1 MFGSP
6 GTPGDSVQL
15 DAVPIAAAV
24 AILIDETT
32 SIRAAS
38 MRYFRH
44 AIWGIAMKYG
54 VAELPVHSRLGPTT
68 VAETSFRTARLT
80 GADSYWLADHLT
92 SVMPR
97 AVMTPKY
104 NGIARLVPDVDAFLE
119 PWTTLGA
126 LAGRR
131 RFSRMKFGTCVTDT
145 GRRNPAVTAQAAAT
159 LHLMTGGRAILGI
172 GTGERVGN
180 EPYGVDWSKPVA
192 RFEEGLATIRAL
204 WNSNGQLVNRDSE
217 WFPLRNA
224 VFTLPP
230 VKGRWPQ
237 IWVASHGPR
246 MLRATGRY
254 ADGWFPVS
262 FFSPEKYADGLHQVL
277 VAADDAHRDP
287 RAIVA
292 ANTHYVVTG
301 RSSEEVDEALDSV
314 PVRAFALNI
323 PAWAWAEHGAQH
335 PLGESFVGFQDILPQ
350 TLDEQTALSHAGAA
364 PKSLIKQYALT
375 GTPDEII
382 DRLAVW
388 RDHGVRYFVLW
399 NISVIQPKLS
409 RGLSS
414 AVPFMRIL
422 RGIRR
427 L

>member
-1 MFGSP
+1 M
-6 GTPGDSVQL
+6 
-15 DAVPIAAAV
+15 
-24 AILIDETT
+24 
-32 SIRAAS
+32 
-38 MRYFRH
+38 
-44 AIWGIAMKYG
+44 
-54 VAELPVHSRLGPTT
+54 HSRLGPTM
-68 VAETSFRTARLT
+68 VAETSYRTARVT

-131 RFSRMKFGTCVTDT
+131 RFSRMQLGTCVTDT

-159 LHLMTGGRAILGI
+159 LHLMTRGRAILGI

-192 RFEEGLATIRAL
+192 RFEEALATIRAL

-224 VFTLPP
+224 IFTLPP

-237 IWVASHGPR
+237 IWIASHGPR

-262 FFSPEKYADGLHQVL
+262 FFSPERYADGLQQVQA
-277 VAADDAHRDP
+277 AADNANRDP
-287 RAIVA
+287 HSIIA
-292 ANTHYVVTG
+292 ANTQFVVTG
-301 RSSEEVDEALDSV
+301 RSSAEVEEALDSV

-323 PAWAWAEHGAQH
+323 PAWALAEHGAQH

-350 TLDEQTALSHAGAA
+350 TFDEQTALAHAGAA

-388 RDHGVRYFVLW
+388 RDHGVRYPVLW
-399 NISVIQPKLS
+399 NISIIQPKLS

-414 AVPFMRIL
+414 AVPFMKIL